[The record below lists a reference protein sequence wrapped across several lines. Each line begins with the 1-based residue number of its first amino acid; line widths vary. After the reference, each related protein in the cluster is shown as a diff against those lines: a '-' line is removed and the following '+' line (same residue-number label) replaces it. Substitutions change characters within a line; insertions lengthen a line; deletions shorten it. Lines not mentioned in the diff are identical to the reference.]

1 MSDGRA
7 ERRTTSEDD
16 AEGGAATGETE
27 EGYTRVSPCII
38 LRSLEKAKATA
49 GCVTFRCFA
58 YGRLK
63 TLRDRIP
70 TGAQYLEKRTYASP
84 ANLYVRY
91 YVEILRKDSR
101 FKFSFSRTNSS
112 HLFSFLQRRS
122 SILQMETVST
132 PLLRRINWS
141 KNILFYIVAT

>member
-16 AEGGAATGETE
+16 AVGGGAATGETE

-63 TLRDRIP
+63 TLR
-70 TGAQYLEKRTYASP
+70 
-84 ANLYVRY
+84 
-91 YVEILRKDSR
+91 
-101 FKFSFSRTNSS
+101 
-112 HLFSFLQRRS
+112 
-122 SILQMETVST
+122 ETEYHHRV
-132 PLLRRINWS
+132 
-141 KNILFYIVAT
+141 